1 MTKAMLAEETGEKP
15 EKIAKALTKLTDEDR
30 IIRMASTF
38 DQGGSSGYRYRI
50 KTQDNTGG
58 GAAF

>member
-1 MTKAMLAEETGEKP
+1 
-15 EKIAKALTKLTDEDR
+15 
-30 IIRMASTF
+30 MASTF
-38 DQGGSSGYRYRI
+38 DQSGSTGYRYRI